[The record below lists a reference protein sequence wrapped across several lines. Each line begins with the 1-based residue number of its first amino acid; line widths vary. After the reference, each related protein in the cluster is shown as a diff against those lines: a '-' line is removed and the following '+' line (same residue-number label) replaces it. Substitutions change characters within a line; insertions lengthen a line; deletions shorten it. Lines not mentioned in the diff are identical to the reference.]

1 MAKAA
6 SRGSSASS
14 TLLIVDDDASQLRAL
29 TRAVQSSRK
38 DISVLTAAGASEA
51 IELLVKAPV
60 SIVLSDLQMPE
71 MDGFELVAWMIR
83 NVPQITVFAMT
94 AYWSQHTEE
103 KLTRLGGIE
112 CFTKPID
119 VAAMVERIDEV
130 VAGGFRG
137 HIQNMSAASLLQI
150 INMDRK
156 TCTLLMATP
165 ESSGQIYMHKGEIID
180 ARSGE
185 LRGERA
191 ALAILGWPYP
201 TITIDSRCRAT
212 ERTIDKPVTFL
223 IMEAMRLADERAR
236 ADDSARAS
244 SRPATPQRAPSGHPS
259 SERPRSVRLSSPSSS
274 RRTAVGQQSRPSMKP
289 TPAEVASARLSP
301 RPDAAMSR
309 IAQVPLSTMKA
320 LGLALVHTEGRI
332 LSVAAEARMELTA
345 MAKLAGSLLIE
356 LRATQARL
364 AGGQAVEELVFTASG
379 LCSLIK
385 PLVSFPDAF
394 VLLVFNPL
402 DTSLAIRRAELDEL
416 VRTLETLVPA
426 SVQ

>member
-29 TRAVQSSRK
+29 TRAVRTSRK
-38 DISVLTAAGASEA
+38 DISVLTANGASEA
-51 IELLVKAPV
+51 IELLSKAPV
-60 SIVLSDLQMPE
+60 NIVLSDLQMPA
-71 MDGFELVAWMIR
+71 MDGFELVAWMIQ
-83 NVPQITVFAMT
+83 NTPQIAVFAMT
-94 AYWSQHTEE
+94 AYWSKHAEE
-103 KLTRLGGIE
+103 KLAGLGGIE
-112 CFTKPID
+112 CFTKPLD
-119 VAAMVERIDEV
+119 VATVVERIDEV

-156 TCTLLMATP
+156 TCTLRMATP
-165 ESSGQIYMHKGEIID
+165 DRSGQIYIQKGEIID

-191 ALAILGWPYP
+191 ALVILGWPYP

-223 IMEAMRLADERAR
+223 IMEAMRLADEQAHVDDTAPVSSKPEASGPRAAPR
-236 ADDSARAS
+236 PPSRSSIAATQAPAAPAS
-244 SRPATPQRAPSGHPS
+244 VNA
-259 SERPRSVRLSSPSSS
+259 
-274 RRTAVGQQSRPSMKP
+274 K
-289 TPAEVASARLSP
+289 
-301 RPDAAMSR
+301 PDAAMSC

-356 LRATQARL
+356 LRAAQARL
-364 AGGQAVEELVFTASG
+364 AGGQAVEELVFTLSG

-385 PLVSFPDAF
+385 PLVSLPDAF

-416 VRTLETLVPA
+416 VRRLEIRPPA